1 MYKLAFEELPEER
14 ILYGTDAPI
23 MLWHGK
29 RRWTF
34 DKYINLVRE
43 EFSWNTHEEGIE
55 AERRYTLF
63 IYEQMRSILD
73 NIEELEMGETFKRK
87 LDVYKRQS
95 VFFPCVFRKIRTAS
109 SPRESSGTS
118 SHCMRKV

>member
-1 MYKLAFEELPEER
+1 MEKDKEGFYWDTAAVLNPQVYKLAFEELPEER

-87 LDVYKRQS
+87 LFSENAKRLLS
-95 VFFPCVFRKIRTAS
+95 VDNLIKD
-109 SPRESSGTS
+109 
-118 SHCMRKV
+118 